1 MNDIALPEQL
11 RACVIATMRDAPEH
25 LTELAG
31 ALQRHLPLRV
41 AVLVYT
47 PQLPLASFPRLL
59 GPFAG
64 PGVGAAIAAKRE
76 ADRAQKQLHNIERAM
91 QMALPGNQKPEVTCA
106 RGSPYRLGRRLCQD
120 FDLLVVP
127 GRLGAVG
134 LWRRWFP
141 GSHLKL
147 ASASHAPTLFCAGLP
162 PWERVIVLDSGD
174 RASWIAR
181 RVLRRF
187 SDPLGFSLSVVRPE
201 ELASGS
207 GREDEQGS
215 CCLVVSLAAVRRTFR
230 KKVLSGFLGDW
241 TGACLLWP

>member
-1 MNDIALPEQL
+1 MTEIGLPGQL
-11 RACVIATMRDAPEH
+11 RACVIASMRDAPEH
-25 LTELAG
+25 LTEVAG
-31 ALQRHLPLRV
+31 ALQRHFPLRV

-47 PQLPLASFPRLL
+47 PQLALASFPRLL
-59 GPFAG
+59 GPSAG

-76 ADRAQKQLHNIERAM
+76 ADRAQKQVHNIERAM

-120 FDLLVVP
+120 FDSLVVP

-181 RVLRRF
+181 RALLHLADQV
-187 SDPLGFSLSVVRPE
+187 GFSLNVVRLE
-201 ELASGS
+201 KLASG
-207 GREDEQGS
+207 GS
-215 CCLVVSLAAVRRTFR
+215 WGPQESRCLVVSLPAVRRVFAPR
-230 KKVLSGFLGDW
+230 ALSGHLRSW